1 MTDPAPARTDAR
13 SIASDRTVRLFIKS
27 YTENSLLCFNFY
39 TVEGDT
45 VVLFDSLRVYKTN

>member
-1 MTDPAPARTDAR
+1 MTDTAPARTDAR